1 MNATPILKQFGKEQK
16 YVLRQMAQQDLV
28 IRVVIYH
35 TPMCR
40 DHIHLYDESRN
51 EMKQIVWA
59 ELLQAMGRKGLFSQ
73 EVQIDGVNLS
83 IVKFRL
89 KDEVKN
95 HFIN

>member
-1 MNATPILKQFGKEQK
+1 MKITPEIKYIGKEQR

-40 DHIHLYDESRN
+40 DHIHLYDEYLN
-51 EMKQIVWA
+51 EMKQIVWPN
-59 ELLQAMGRKGLFSQ
+59 LLQAMGRKGLFSQ

-89 KDEVKN
+89 KEEVKN